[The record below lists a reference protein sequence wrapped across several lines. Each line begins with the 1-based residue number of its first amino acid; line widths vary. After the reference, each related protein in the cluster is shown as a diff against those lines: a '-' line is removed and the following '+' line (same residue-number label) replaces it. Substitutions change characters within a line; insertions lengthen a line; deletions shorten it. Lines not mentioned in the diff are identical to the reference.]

1 MKNLVKL
8 ILFNI
13 NILILFYSAY
23 IFFLFNE
30 ISKLLSMICQLP
42 ILLFYMKIHYKFEV
56 IEENSTIKYYL
67 SSFFF

>member
-42 ILLFYMKIHYKFEV
+42 ILLLTILEFYMKVNFI
-56 IEENSTIKYYL
+56 II
-67 SSFFF
+67 